1 MEKDI
6 NHNDKLDNKRTK
18 KIKELIKFIINLNR
32 KKSEENQYE
41 PIEIK
46 LARRLDQ
53 RSYKKLTEEMTFY
66 LIIRYEIDNNKLPS
80 KEELIRILTNFLG
93 NIQKTPDYYKLT
105 ENKNEMVLRSKELI
119 GEGSQGAI
127 YSYNLRR
134 YKQTKKESK
143 QLALKIQ
150 NFNDAY
156 PIDIHIT
163 SAILLVLYG
172 FQPKYYSKNFMEIG
186 NYENKSQ
193 EREFHSI
200 NPSCIKKNSIRN
212 NIKWF
217 ILYNFTNIRDQTF
230 NYMERKYNKEFT
242 KIDIKHL
249 NSETRSKNIQTNLLY
264 FDQYEDIFVNC
275 KDIIIKELNKLL
287 NIKED
292 FLIDLVIFRTERGC
306 FEVQKNKLNLE
317 IRCLSSCFKVIK
329 LNKDSYF
336 EEILN
341 GSKRNYKGVH
351 LSYNP
356 AFSWMLFLLY
366 NKNILK
372 EEQYNKFIHKF
383 NEMAE
388 KFEKKA
394 KNIELKK
401 HDEYDGKEN
410 TKNKKNKGIEYI
422 DNFEKYDINKYLKK
436 HKIKKNKSVEIKHRN
451 IDNDKKDEKII
462 NFKCV
467 EKKEDTIEP
476 KICDDLSPNFSL
488 EKVETQED
496 NIGENTKKIK
506 KSSHF
511 CWCCGQDA
519 VDVID

>member
-1 MEKDI
+1 MENEI
-6 NHNDKLDNKRTK
+6 NKNDKHDSKRTK
-18 KIKELIKFIINLNR
+18 KIKELIKFILSLNR
-32 KKSEENQYE
+32 KKSQENQYE
-41 PIEIK
+41 SIEKK

-66 LIIRYEIDNNKLPS
+66 LIVRYEIDNNKLPS
-80 KEELIRILTNFLG
+80 KEELIQILTEFLG
-93 NIQKTPDYYKLT
+93 NIQKTPDYYRLT
-105 ENKNEMVLRSKELI
+105 ENKSEMIIRSKELI
-119 GEGSQGAI
+119 GEGSQGSI

-186 NYENKSQ
+186 NYDNKSA
-193 EREFHSI
+193 EREFHSV
-200 NPSCIKKNSIRN
+200 NPSCLKKNSIKN

-217 ILYNFTNIRDQTF
+217 ILYNFTNIRDQTY

-249 NSETRSKNIQTNLLY
+249 NSETRSKNIQANLLY
-264 FDQYEDIFVNC
+264 FDQYEDIFVSC
-275 KDIIIKELNKLL
+275 KDIVIKELNKLL

-306 FEVQKNKLNLE
+306 FEVQKNKLSLE

-329 LNKDSYF
+329 LNEENFF

-341 GSKRNYKGVH
+341 GSKLNFKGIH

-366 NKNILK
+366 KKNILN
-372 EEQYNKFIHKF
+372 EEKYNKFILKF

-388 KFEKKA
+388 SFEKMA
-394 KNIELKK
+394 KHIEIKK
-401 HDEYDGKEN
+401 YDEEN
-410 TKNKKNKGIEYI
+410 YKNKKNKGIEYI

-436 HKIKKNKSVEIKHRN
+436 HKIKANKSVEMKHSN
-451 IDNDKKDEKII
+451 IDKKEEKVIKF
-462 NFKCV
+462 NYE
-467 EKKEDTIEP
+467 EKKEDAIEQ
-476 KICDDLSPNFSL
+476 KICGNLNPYFSL
-488 EKVETQED
+488 EKIETQED
-496 NIGENTKKIK
+496 NISDKMKRK
-506 KSSHF
+506 KSSRF

>member
-1 MEKDI
+1 MEKDT

-32 KKSEENQYE
+32 KKSQENQYE

-66 LIIRYEIDNNKLPS
+66 LIVRYEIDNNKLPS
-80 KEELIRILTNFLG
+80 KEELIQILTNFLG
-93 NIQKTPDYYKLT
+93 NIQKTPDYYRLT

-186 NYENKSQ
+186 YYENKSQ
-193 EREFHSI
+193 EREFHSV

-230 NYMERKYNKEFT
+230 NFMERKYNKEFT

-329 LNKDSYF
+329 INKDKYF

-341 GSKRNYKGVH
+341 GSKRNYKGAH

-366 NKNILK
+366 EKNILK

-394 KNIELKK
+394 KNIEIKK
-401 HDEYDGKEN
+401 YDEYD
-410 TKNKKNKGIEYI
+410 NKKNKGIEYI

-436 HKIKKNKSVEIKHRN
+436 HKIKTNKSVEIKHNN
-451 IDNDKKDEKII
+451 IDNDNDKKDEKII
-462 NFKCV
+462 KFNYA
-467 EKKEDTIEP
+467 EKKEDTIES
-476 KICDDLSPNFSL
+476 KICDDLNQYLYL

-496 NIGENTKKIK
+496 NFDENKKKTK